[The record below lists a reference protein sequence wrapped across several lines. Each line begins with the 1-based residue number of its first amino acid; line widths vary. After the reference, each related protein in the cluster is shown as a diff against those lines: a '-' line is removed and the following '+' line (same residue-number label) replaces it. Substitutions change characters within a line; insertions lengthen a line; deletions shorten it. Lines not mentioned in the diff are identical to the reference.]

1 MFSSLSFP
9 VLFFSLLR
17 SLFTML
23 KHTARLSYHK
33 INSFANAV
41 SADLYILAKT
51 CKDARISFAKLFHF
65 QQNDGKT
72 PRTGKT
78 VLGKAGG
85 A

>member
-1 MFSSLSFP
+1 
-9 VLFFSLLR
+9 
-17 SLFTML
+17 ML

-33 INSFANAV
+33 INSFANVV
-41 SADLYILAKT
+41 SADLYILAKA
-51 CKDARISFAKLFHF
+51 CKDAWISFAKLFHF